1 MKNEKQMF
9 LTFALLMTFQTYPLQ
24 KLLVVLYELIFSV
37 DSGGRNYL
45 WHVLQPRTLKST
57 YLLPLKPQV
66 SYVN

>member
-45 WHVLQPRTLKST
+45 
-57 YLLPLKPQV
+57 
-66 SYVN
+66 